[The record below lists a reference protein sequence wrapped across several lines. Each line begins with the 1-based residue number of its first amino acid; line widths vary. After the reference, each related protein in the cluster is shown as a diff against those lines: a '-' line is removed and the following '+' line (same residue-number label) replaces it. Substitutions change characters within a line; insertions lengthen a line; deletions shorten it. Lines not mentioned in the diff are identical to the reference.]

1 MQEGYVHE
9 GDEWVQGGEK
19 ITSQEKLAKIA
30 EILEQTILIVEH
42 RHYRGYRAPT
52 RLFFEDKEEF
62 LAYLK
67 EHAWPGDSFRAW
79 PFDLCTEANAIAI
92 GKYPDKRGRVPLRGA
107 Y

>member
-9 GDEWVQGGEK
+9 GDEWVQGGET

-30 EILEQTILIVEH
+30 EVVERTILIVEH
-42 RHYRGYRAPT
+42 RHYRGASPPT
-52 RLFFEDKEEF
+52 RLFFEDQEEF

-67 EHAWPGDSFRAW
+67 EHARPGDAFRAW
-79 PFDLCTEANAIAI
+79 PFDLCTEANAIAV